1 MTSKQEVRM
10 KRLLFCLALTLACA
24 CTIPLAAMAG
34 KKSKVSDDGYTVVL
48 FPIKVITHWGEG
60 YLYRTE
66 VAAVEGITNTVADDL
81 QLGLKYSYTTEG
93 EAGLA
98 IPLKEVLGRHDFDV
112 WRQTSL
118 MSNYSPD
125 WHRVKSLG
133 ARLSADLAVLIRIRE
148 DDSSHVVIYLYD
160 YRAGQIY
167 SKTNKGVYYG
177 SFSTGV
183 QKILEALMQDFY
195 ENQ

>member
-1 MTSKQEVRM
+1 M
-10 KRLLFCLALTLACA
+10 KRLFLYLALTLAC
-24 CTIPLAAMAG
+24 TLMVPFAAMAG
-34 KKSKVSDDGYTVVL
+34 KKSKAPDDGYTVVL
-48 FPIKVITHWGEG
+48 FPIKVITRWGEG
-60 YLYRTE
+60 YVTRTE
-66 VAAVEGITNTVADDL
+66 LSAVEGITDTVADDL

-98 IPLKEVLGRHDFDV
+98 IPLKEALGRHDFDV

-118 MSNYSPD
+118 MSNFSPD
-125 WHRVKSLG
+125 WHKIKSLG
-133 ARLSADLAVLIRIRE
+133 TRLSADLAVLIRIRE

-160 YRAGQIY
+160 YRTGQIY

-177 SFSTGV
+177 SFSTGI
-183 QKILEALMQDFY
+183 QKILEALLQDFY